1 MAPVPRW
8 LYLLPFPLFSQL
20 TRLQVLPRGR
30 VGLLSRDIVVAFDP
44 WSHGTVVAW
53 HRCCVGTVITFA
65 TLLRGIVEAQCI
77 APLQQQ
83 RGQSNNA
90 GNPVTEPTDNADQPV
105 TGQTGNGTNQK
116 RGPTGNV
123 AIR

>member
-53 HRCCVGTVITFA
+53 HRCCVA
-65 TLLRGIVEAQCI
+65 PLLRGIVEAQCI
-77 APLQQQ
+77 APLQQ

-90 GNPVTEPTDNADQPV
+90 GKPVTRAN
-105 TGQTGNGTNQK
+105 
-116 RGPTGNV
+116 R
-123 AIR
+123 